1 MNFIF
6 DSCFFGT
13 NNIYIQ
19 NNNTFILPERIPFND
34 VTEKMKSFFNTKKNQ
49 SFNSFSMNF
58 NDIPKEGNDFQFLK
72 KKSHGDIMTNFKE
85 NEENIDPQESSN
97 KSSKYLN
104 NINKRRFNNINNENY
119 SLNNLDEDN
128 DENDN
133 KENIE
138 LMNNNSLQNKNDVI
152 NISQILND
160 TIKEK
165 KENEKFE
172 RERKKAN
179 KIRQMKMTIKNRKN
193 MNDYINK
200 KNEEKNKENM
210 RDNGCFNSMRLFEDT
225 KKEKEINMMNID

>member
-19 NNNTFILPERIPFND
+19 NNNTFILPERTPFSD
-34 VTEKMKSFFNTKKNQ
+34 ITQKMKNFFNTRKNQ

-58 NDIPKEGNDFQFLK
+58 NDIPNEPKDFQFLK
-72 KKSHGDIMTNFKE
+72 KKSHGDVMTSFKE
-85 NEENIDPQESSN
+85 NEENIEPQESSN

-104 NINKRRFNNINNENY
+104 NFYKKSFNSNNNS
-119 SLNNLDEDN
+119 SLNNLDEDKEES
-128 DENDN
+128 D
-133 KENIE
+133 KENLSYINNE
-138 LMNNNSLQNKNDVI
+138 INNNNNENVI
-152 NISQILND
+152 DINQILND

-165 KENEKFE
+165 KENDKIE

-179 KIRQMKMTIKNRKN
+179 KIRQMKMSIKNRKN
-193 MNDYINK
+193 MSDYINK
-200 KNEEKNKENM
+200 KNEEKNKENNCVNSYFDFNM
-210 RDNGCFNSMRLFEDT
+210 CFGGI

>member
-19 NNNTFILPERIPFND
+19 NNNTFILPERTPFSD
-34 VTEKMKSFFNTKKNQ
+34 ITQKMKNFFNTRKNQ

-58 NDIPKEGNDFQFLK
+58 NDIPKEGNEFQFLK
-72 KKSHGDIMTNFKE
+72 KKSHGDIMANFKE
-85 NEENIDPQESSN
+85 NEENIEPQESSN

-104 NINKRRFNNINNENY
+104 IINKRRFNNINNINY

-138 LMNNNSLQNKNDVI
+138 LTNNNSSQNKNDVI
-152 NISQILND
+152 DMSQILND

-165 KENEKFE
+165 KENDKFE

-200 KNEEKNKENM
+200 KNEEKNKENICVN
-210 RDNGCFNSMRLFEDT
+210 DCFNSMGLFEDT
-225 KKEKEINMMNID
+225 KKDKEINMMNID

>member
-34 VTEKMKSFFNTKKNQ
+34 VTQKMKSFFNTKKNQ

-58 NDIPKEGNDFQFLK
+58 NDIPNGVNDFQFLK
-72 KKSHGDIMTNFKE
+72 KKSHGDIMANYKE
-85 NEENIDPQESSN
+85 NEENIEPQESSN

-104 NINKRRFNNINNENY
+104 NIYKRRFNINNINS
-119 SLNNLDEDN
+119 SLNNLDEDK

-133 KENIE
+133 KENEGFI
-138 LMNNNSLQNKNDVI
+138 NNNSNNKNNDVI
-152 NISQILND
+152 DMSQILND

-165 KENEKFE
+165 KENDKIE

-179 KIRQMKMTIKNRKN
+179 KIRQMKMSVKNRKN
-193 MNDYINK
+193 MSDYINK
-200 KNEEKNKENM
+200 KNEEKNKENICE
-210 RDNGCFNSMRLFEDT
+210 NNCFNSMGLFEDT
-225 KKEKEINMMNID
+225 KKEKEINLMNID

>member
-19 NNNTFILPERIPFND
+19 NNNTFVIPERIPFND
-34 VTEKMKSFFNTKKNQ
+34 VTQKMKSFFNTRKNQ

-58 NDIPKEGNDFQFLK
+58 NDIPNEANDFQFLK
-72 KKSHGDIMTNFKE
+72 KKSHGDIMTNFKD
-85 NEENIDPQESSN
+85 NEENIEPQETNN

-104 NINKRRFNNINNENY
+104 NFYKRRFINENANPP
-119 SLNNLDEDN
+119 LNNLDEDN

-133 KENIE
+133 KENLGIFS
-138 LMNNNSLQNKNDVI
+138 NNNARNKNDMI
-152 NISQILND
+152 DMSQILND

-165 KENEKFE
+165 KESDKIE

-179 KIRQMKMTIKNRKN
+179 KMRQMKMSLKNRKN
-193 MNDYINK
+193 GYDYINK
-200 KNEEKNKENM
+200 KYEEKNKENIC
-210 RDNGCFNSMRLFEDT
+210 DNNCFNSMGLFEDT
-225 KKEKEINMMNID
+225 KKDKEINMMNID

>member
-72 KKSHGDIMTNFKE
+72 KKSHGDIITNFKE